1 MSLDISLFIKEPVI
15 TEDQLRQDIEDFFGL
30 RGVTPIRR
38 SEEVAIFAETEEVG
52 RFYVGI
58 IEKGSTANGVYYD
71 SVLARGDFKHQQM
84 IWFEIDKTGYISEA
98 FDIILRFT
106 CYLFKKH
113 PADILLVIID
123 DDTCLFEKESGNIYL
138 KHGAKRFSPQ
148 VLRECGV
155 QELP

>member
-1 MSLDISLFIKEPVI
+1 MSLDISLFIKEQVI
-15 TEDQLRQDIEDFFGL
+15 TEEQLREDIEDFFGL

-38 SEEVAIFAETEEVG
+38 SKEVAIFAETDDLG

-58 IEKGSTANGVYYD
+58 REKGSPTNDVYYD
-71 SVLARGDFKHQQM
+71 SVLAQGDFKHQQM
-84 IWFEIDKTGYISEA
+84 IWFEIDKSGDISES
-98 FDIILRFT
+98 FNVILCFA

-138 KHGAKRFSPQ
+138 KHGARRFSPQ
-148 VLRECGV
+148 VLEECKV
-155 QELP
+155 QEL

>member
-15 TEDQLRQDIEDFFGL
+15 TEEQLRQDIEDFFGL

-38 SEEVAIFAETEEVG
+38 SKEVAIFAETDEVG

-71 SVLARGDFKHQQM
+71 SVLAQGDFQYRQS
-84 IWFEIDKTGYISEA
+84 IWFEIDKSGDISES
-98 FDIILRFT
+98 FNIILRFA

-138 KHGAKRFSPQ
+138 KHGARRFSPQ
-148 VLRECGV
+148 VLEECKV
-155 QELP
+155 QEL

>member
-1 MSLDISLFIKEPVI
+1 MSLDIRLFIKEPVI

-38 SEEVAIFAETEEVG
+38 SKEVSIFAETDEVG

-71 SVLARGDFKHQQM
+71 SVLAQGDFQYRQS
-84 IWFEIDKTGYISEA
+84 IWFEIDKSGDISES
-98 FDIILRFT
+98 FNIILCFA

-138 KHGAKRFSPQ
+138 KHGARRFSPQ
-148 VLRECGV
+148 VLEECKV
-155 QELP
+155 QEL